1 MRAQIKKMDT
11 SSMTEQQLAKCQR
24 MGCTLYEGPAEDENL
39 FDGTENDY
47 SDTDSDV
54 SSIWSSPEE
63 PTIDDADSSLENDS
77 WGVLQV
83 EDALPTDNDDAWGST
98 EVKSAPHTKVE
109 ESILASQDI
118 KNAPNLNTSPF
129 DIPWDQWITER
140 EPVKVTDRT
149 YRETDITYNWNGT
162 WYYEVYND
170 TSITRVSTADK
181 DFCSG
186 DWPAEMQGDYSD
198 YKRMSHCIPSC
209 GRTFDLAKAAFD
221 AGVLAVKARANFM
234 NKYPRAFGHGGRDH
248 VSNHLRA
255 VTYAVTEVDRV
266 RGVALDLWRLE

>member
-1 MRAQIKKMDT
+1 
-11 SSMTEQQLAKCQR
+11 
-24 MGCTLYEGPAEDENL
+24 
-39 FDGTENDY
+39 
-47 SDTDSDV
+47 
-54 SSIWSSPEE
+54 
-63 PTIDDADSSLENDS
+63 
-77 WGVLQV
+77 
-83 EDALPTDNDDAWGST
+83 
-98 EVKSAPHTKVE
+98 
-109 ESILASQDI
+109 
-118 KNAPNLNTSPF
+118 
-129 DIPWDQWITER
+129 
-140 EPVKVTDRT
+140 
-149 YRETDITYNWNGT
+149 
-162 WYYEVYND
+162 VYND

-209 GRTFDLAKAAFD
+209 GRTFDSAKAAFD
-221 AGVLAVKARANFM
+221 AGVLAVKARADFI